1 MTNDLNFKRP
11 LRIIHSLVREISF
24 HPCFRFFLP
33 SDLETHP
40 LEPERREGEG
50 KLGSWRFFF
59 FTLVRSLSR
68 QQKESCITEA
78 QHAVVIRV
86 FTGFTTT
93 PSRKLFKPT
102 RQNILIGRSPRL
114 RCRPAYPR
122 SPRTKWTTRAP
133 LLPPVAKSGEA
144 IVDDSFP
151 PSLWDKQRNAV
162 IRRPTIISYAGRK
175 GGSRCEKVSFSCE
188 ATKLL
193 ERVSNVAPLPGL
205 TKRRLERAR
214 AYFFKKKINR
224 RKATT
229 NRDRDY
235 YSWWGWFPRS
245 WNIFF
250 NNDDRN
256 NYYKF

>member
-1 MTNDLNFKRP
+1 M
-11 LRIIHSLVREISF
+11 EILFF
-24 HPCFRFFLP
+24 HF
-33 SDLETHP
+33 S
-40 LEPERREGEG
+40 
-50 KLGSWRFFF
+50 
-59 FTLVRSLSR
+59 SLSLAATKR
-68 QQKESCITEA
+68 ILHYGGATRGGDTRFHRRA
-78 QHAVVIRV
+78 
-86 FTGFTTT
+86 TT

-193 ERVSNVAPLPGL
+193 ERVSNVAPLYPGL
-205 TKRRLERAR
+205 QRGGSNEHERISLE
-214 AYFFKKKINR
+214 KN
-224 RKATT
+224 
-229 NRDRDY
+229 
-235 YSWWGWFPRS
+235 
-245 WNIFF
+245 
-250 NNDDRN
+250 
-256 NYYKF
+256 

>member
-11 LRIIHSLVREISF
+11 LRIIRPLVREISF

-68 QQKESCITEA
+68 QQKESCITA
-78 QHAVVIRV
+78 RGATRGGDTRFHRRA
-86 FTGFTTT
+86 TT

-133 LLPPVAKSGEA
+133 LLPPVAKSGGEA

-151 PSLWDKQRNAV
+151 PSLL
-162 IRRPTIISYAGRK
+162 G
-175 GGSRCEKVSFSCE
+175 
-188 ATKLL
+188 
-193 ERVSNVAPLPGL
+193 
-205 TKRRLERAR
+205 
-214 AYFFKKKINR
+214 
-224 RKATT
+224 
-229 NRDRDY
+229 
-235 YSWWGWFPRS
+235 
-245 WNIFF
+245 
-250 NNDDRN
+250 
-256 NYYKF
+256 

>member
-59 FTLVRSLSR
+59 FTLVRSLSW

-78 QHAVVIRV
+78 QYAVVIRV
-86 FTGFTTT
+86 FTGFATT

-193 ERVSNVAPLPGL
+193 ERVSNVAPLYPGL

-214 AYFFKKKINR
+214 AHFFRKK
-224 RKATT
+224 
-229 NRDRDY
+229 
-235 YSWWGWFPRS
+235 
-245 WNIFF
+245 
-250 NNDDRN
+250 
-256 NYYKF
+256 